1 LSEDSLLDGSRTL
14 EPVSVP
20 MNDHDSR
27 ALEDIRAWQGRKPS
41 RRLRSAIPAPVRDR
55 AGELVVRGKAHAG
68 QVIGDVPGSEQIKQ
82 ALLTTLE
89 GATRTIGA
97 GAAASVSTSLVIRR
111 YRRAGHPIE
120 RIEDIQDLEL
130 AASDRVFP
138 RRKRLAYVAASGAEG
153 AAAGAAMTVSGT
165 ATVVTGVFGV
175 GAGGVPTAIVTAGVM
190 AGDIAA
196 TLMTASRIVAE
207 TSALY
212 GYDPNDPVEQVFMT
226 GVLGA
231 ATATSE
237 GAKLA
242 AQRELRELAKL
253 LARRAPYRLLDKSAF
268 THVVRKAYAKL
279 GEKMTQ
285 KQLGKV
291 VPVTSIVVGAGMN
304 AALMHRTA
312 DEACYAYRQRR
323 LQDRYD
329 LDPSGH
335 DHDLSEGHIDVEVVD
350 DSEEGLDLIGLLDQ
364 ATRESDVDEEVFE
377 EGPGRSA

>member
-1 LSEDSLLDGSRTL
+1 MST
-14 EPVSVP
+14 P
-20 MNDHDSR
+20 MNDYDSR
-27 ALEDIRAWQGRKPS
+27 ALKDILAWQGRKPS
-41 RRLRSAIPAPVRDR
+41 RRLRNAIPKSVRER
-55 AGELVVRGKAHAG
+55 AGELVDRGKEKAG
-68 QVIGDVPGSEQIKQ
+68 ETFDNVPGSEQVKQ
-82 ALLTTLE
+82 VLLMTLV

-97 GAAASVSTSLVIRR
+97 GAAASVSTSLVVRR
-111 YRRAGHPIE
+111 YRKAGHSIE

-138 RRKRLAYVAASGAEG
+138 RRKRLAYIVISGAEG
-153 AAAGAAMTVSGT
+153 GVAGAATTVSGA
-165 ATVVTGVFGV
+165 ATVVTGVFGA

-190 AGDIAA
+190 VGDIAA

-212 GYDPNDPVEQVFMT
+212 GYDPNDPAEQLFMT

-253 LARRAPYRLLDKSAF
+253 LARRAPYRLLDKSVF
-268 THVVRKAYAKL
+268 TQVVRRAYAKL
-279 GEKMTQ
+279 GDKMTQ
-285 KQLGKV
+285 RQLGKV
-291 VPVTSIVVGAGMN
+291 VPITSIAVGAGLN

-312 DEACYAYRQRR
+312 DEAYYAYRERR

-329 LDPSGH
+329 LDSSDR
-335 DHDLSEGHIDVEVVD
+335 DHDASEIIVDAEVVD
-350 DSEEGLDLIGLLDQ
+350 DSEEPLNIIGLLDEAQ
-364 ATRESDVDEEVFE
+364 RESADVDD
-377 EGPGRSA
+377 